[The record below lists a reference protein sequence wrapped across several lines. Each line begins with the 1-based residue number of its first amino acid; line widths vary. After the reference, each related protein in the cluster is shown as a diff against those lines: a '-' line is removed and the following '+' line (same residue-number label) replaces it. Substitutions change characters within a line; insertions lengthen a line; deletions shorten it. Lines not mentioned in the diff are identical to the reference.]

1 MVRFMPRKVIII
13 SLFLFLIFSFFLY
26 RVYDLAYN
34 NKEYYQ
40 TKAKAINEVY
50 VTGSSAPRGRIL
62 DINGNVLVDNI
73 GLNTIYY
80 HKPSNITLK
89 EELLVAE
96 KLVELTNYKYEY
108 KESKLKEFYKI
119 KYSTE
124 VDTLITKEEYE
135 LYNERKISKEKLEE
149 MKLERI
155 TDEMIDSMS
164 KLEKYSSYFYFLMND
179 GYSYDNKSL
188 IKEVSDEVYASI
200 LESDLPGIFGE
211 MEWTRIYYYED
222 TLKSIFG
229 EISNSLP
236 EEKQDLLKS
245 GYSLTDKVG
254 ISGLEEYYEEYLKGE
269 KAIYKVGEN
278 NTLKLISEAKRGKD
292 LILEI
297 DIEIQLELENIM
309 KEEIIKAKKTANTEF
324 YKESYALVSDPTT
337 GAIKAIAGIRLIT
350 NGKDSSFQDVSINV
364 IKNAYTVGSAVKG
377 ASMAVGY
384 KEGIIDIGTRLT
396 DSCVKLANM
405 PAKCS
410 YRRLG
415 VLNDVQALA
424 LSSNYYQFI
433 IALGIMGYKYT
444 YNMNATA
451 TIDHFNIYR
460 NSFAEFGLGTSTGI
474 DLPGESTGLKGS
486 TVAPDLLMNLAIGQ
500 YDLYTPVQLLQY
512 INTIANNGS
521 RLKLSL
527 MNSIQKDGELVL
539 ERKTEQLNQVNL
551 EEKYFKRIQE
561 GFHSVMKSGTG
572 YWYINQKI
580 DAAGK
585 TGTSESY
592 IDSDYDGTLES
603 YVLSNAFLMYAP
615 FETPQYSIVVMS
627 PNTSNLDSSSTYRSP
642 VNRLIARRLND
653 FLFSS

>member
-1 MVRFMPRKVIII
+1 MPRKVIII

-254 ISGLEEYYEEYLKGE
+254 ISGLEE
-269 KAIYKVGEN
+269 
-278 NTLKLISEAKRGKD
+278 
-292 LILEI
+292 
-297 DIEIQLELENIM
+297 
-309 KEEIIKAKKTANTEF
+309 
-324 YKESYALVSDPTT
+324 
-337 GAIKAIAGIRLIT
+337 
-350 NGKDSSFQDVSINV
+350 
-364 IKNAYTVGSAVKG
+364 
-377 ASMAVGY
+377 
-384 KEGIIDIGTRLT
+384 
-396 DSCVKLANM
+396 
-405 PAKCS
+405 
-410 YRRLG
+410 
-415 VLNDVQALA
+415 
-424 LSSNYYQFI
+424 
-433 IALGIMGYKYT
+433 
-444 YNMNATA
+444 
-451 TIDHFNIYR
+451 
-460 NSFAEFGLGTSTGI
+460 
-474 DLPGESTGLKGS
+474 
-486 TVAPDLLMNLAIGQ
+486 
-500 YDLYTPVQLLQY
+500 
-512 INTIANNGS
+512 
-521 RLKLSL
+521 
-527 MNSIQKDGELVL
+527 
-539 ERKTEQLNQVNL
+539 
-551 EEKYFKRIQE
+551 
-561 GFHSVMKSGTG
+561 
-572 YWYINQKI
+572 
-580 DAAGK
+580 
-585 TGTSESY
+585 
-592 IDSDYDGTLES
+592 
-603 YVLSNAFLMYAP
+603 
-615 FETPQYSIVVMS
+615 
-627 PNTSNLDSSSTYRSP
+627 
-642 VNRLIARRLND
+642 
-653 FLFSS
+653 